1 MALPTGPD
9 RLLLRVPF
17 LHGAPPVAVERL
29 AARARWITAA
39 PGQAVLD
46 HGDATTDVFFVVQ
59 GAVRVLVRTADG
71 LHARILGDFGE
82 GELVG
87 ELAAIDP
94 APRSARVEALVHTR
108 LCAVPAAAFL
118 ELVFSSRE
126 VAARLLALL
135 TRRIRAQ
142 TRLLLEDAS
151 LPIRLR
157 LVAELLR
164 LSRDRPDGTRAL
176 SPPPTGEELGERI
189 GARRE
194 AVSRELAGLIRAGL
208 LRRTRGALALLDPA
222 ALAAMVDAALDGD
235 RD

>member
-1 MALPTGPD
+1 MALPTGPA
-9 RLLLRVPF
+9 RLLLQMPF
-17 LHGAPPVAVERL
+17 LHGAPPAAVERL
-29 AARARWITAA
+29 AAHARWMSAA

-46 HGDATTDVFFVVQ
+46 HGEATTDVLFVVQ

-71 LHARILGDFGE
+71 GHARILGDFGA

-118 ELVFSSRE
+118 ELVFSSRA
-126 VAARLLALL
+126 VGARLMGLL

-164 LSRDRPDGTRAL
+164 LSRERPDGTRAL

-194 AVSRELAGLIRAGL
+194 AVSRELAGFVRAGL
-208 LRRTRGALALLDPA
+208 LRRTRGALVLLDPA
-222 ALAAMVDAALDGD
+222 ALGAMLDAGLGEAQD
-235 RD
+235 